1 MECKQSFFKIREGK
15 MSVVAIIPAR
25 GGSKRIPH
33 KNIKPFFGKPM
44 ISYSIEAVKNADIF
58 DRIIVSTDSKEIASI
73 AKKFGAEVPFIRPV
87 ELADDVSGTDAV
99 ILHALKRLMEDGE
112 KIDYICC
119 IYATAP
125 FVKAE
130 YIIKGY
136 NLLREKNAASCF
148 SVTTYP
154 FPIFRSLKIN
164 SQNRLEMFWP
174 EYRETRSQDLVEAY
188 HDAGQFYWADAKEY
202 LKEKQFYSKDSVPI
216 ILPRYLVQ
224 DIDTPEDWETAEK
237 MYSTLQMNKTK

>member
-1 MECKQSFFKIREGK
+1 
-15 MSVVAIIPAR
+15 MSVVAVIPAR

-33 KNIKPFFGKPM
+33 KNIKQFCGKSM
-44 ISYSIEAVKNADIF
+44 ISYSIEVAKNTGIF
-58 DRIIVSTDSKEIASI
+58 DRIIVSTDSKEIAFM
-73 AKKFGAEVPFIRPV
+73 AKESGAEVPFMRPCD
-87 ELADDVSGTDAV
+87 LADDYTGTDTVV
-99 ILHALKRLMEDGE
+99 IHALKQLMENGE

-130 YIIKGY
+130 YIVKGY
-136 NLLREKNAASCF
+136 NLLLENNATSSF
-148 SVTTYP
+148 SVTTYA

-164 SQNRLEMFWP
+164 NQNRLEILWQK
-174 EYRETRSQDLVEAY
+174 YRGIRSQDLPEAY
-188 HDAGQFYWADAKEY
+188 HDAGQFYWADVKKY
-202 LKEKQFYSKDSVPI
+202 LKEKQFYSKNAVPV

-237 MYSTLQMNKTK
+237 MYAVLQIDKIK

>member
-1 MECKQSFFKIREGK
+1 
-15 MSVVAIIPAR
+15 MSVVAVIPAR

-33 KNIKPFFGKPM
+33 KNIKTFCGKPM
-44 ISYSIEAVKNADIF
+44 IAYSIEAAKDAGIF

-73 AKKFGAEVPFIRPV
+73 AKEFGAEVPFMRPC
-87 ELADDVSGTDAV
+87 ELADDHAGTDAV
-99 ILHALKRLMEDGE
+99 VFHALKRLMEDGE

-136 NLLREKNAASCF
+136 NILRDEHAISCF
-148 SVTTYP
+148 SVTTYS

-164 SQNRLEMFWP
+164 NQNRLEMFWP
-174 EYRETRSQDLVEAY
+174 EYRETRSQDLTEAY
-188 HDAGQFYWADAKEY
+188 HDAGQFYWADVKKY
-202 LKEKQFYSKDSVPI
+202 LKEKQFYSNDSVPV

-224 DIDTPEDWETAEK
+224 DIDTSEDWETAEK
-237 MYSTLQMNKTK
+237 MYRAQQLTKAEDSNRRKKSV

>member
-1 MECKQSFFKIREGK
+1 
-15 MSVVAIIPAR
+15 MSVIAVVPAR

-33 KNIKPFFGKPM
+33 KNIKEFCGKPM
-44 ISYSIEAVKNADIF
+44 IAYSIEAAKNVGIF

-73 AKKFGAEVPFIRPV
+73 AKKFGAEVPFMRPHK
-87 ELADDVSGTDAV
+87 LADDHTGTDAV
-99 ILHALKRLMEDGE
+99 IFHVLKRLMEDGE
-112 KIDYICC
+112 EIDYICC

-136 NLLREKNAASCF
+136 NMLRDEHATSCF

-174 EYRETRSQDLVEAY
+174 EYRETRSQDLPEAY
-188 HDAGQFYWADAKEY
+188 HDAGQFYWADAKKY
-202 LKEKQFYSKDSVPI
+202 LKEKQFYSKDAVPV

-224 DIDTPEDWETAEK
+224 DIDTIEDWVTAEL
-237 MYSTLQMNKTK
+237 MFRSQQLTRVEEPNR

>member
-1 MECKQSFFKIREGK
+1 
-15 MSVVAIIPAR
+15 MSVVAVIPAR

-33 KNIKPFFGKPM
+33 KNIKQFCGKSM
-44 ISYSIEAVKNADIF
+44 ISYSIEVAKNTGIF
-58 DRIIVSTDSKEIASI
+58 DRIIVSTDSKEIAFM
-73 AKKFGAEVPFIRPV
+73 AKESGAEVPFMRPCD
-87 ELADDVSGTDAV
+87 LADDYTGTDTVV
-99 ILHALKRLMEDGE
+99 IHALKQLMENGE

-130 YIIKGY
+130 YIVKGY
-136 NLLREKNAASCF
+136 NLLLENNATSSF
-148 SVTTYP
+148 SVTTYA

-164 SQNRLEMFWP
+164 NQNRLEILWQK
-174 EYRETRSQDLVEAY
+174 YRGIRSQDLPEAY
-188 HDAGQFYWADAKEY
+188 HDAGQFYWADVKKY
-202 LKEKQFYSKDSVPI
+202 LKEKQFYSKNAVPV

-237 MYSTLQMNKTK
+237 MYSALQMDKIK

>member
-1 MECKQSFFKIREGK
+1 

-33 KNIKPFFGKPM
+33 KNIKSFCGKPM
-44 ISYSIEAVKNADIF
+44 IAYSIEAAKNAGIF
-58 DRIIVSTDSKEIASI
+58 DRIIVSTDSKEIALI
-73 AKKFGAEVPFIRPV
+73 AKDFGAEIPFMRPL
-87 ELADDVSGTDAV
+87 ELADDFAGTDAV
-99 ILHALKRLMEDGE
+99 ILHALNRLMEDGE
-112 KIDYICC
+112 KIDYVCC

-125 FVKAE
+125 FVEVE

-136 NLLREKNAASCF
+136 NLLRDKNAASCF

-164 SQNRLEMFWP
+164 DQNRLEMFWP
-174 EYRETRSQDLVEAY
+174 EYKETRSQDLIEAY
-188 HDAGQFYWADAKEY
+188 HDAGQFYWADVKSY
-202 LKEKQFYSKDSVPI
+202 LKRKQFSSKDALPV

-224 DIDTPEDWETAEK
+224 DIDTPEDWETGEK
-237 MYSTLQMNKTK
+237 MYLVLQIDKIKRTRI

>member
-1 MECKQSFFKIREGK
+1 
-15 MSVVAIIPAR
+15 MSVVAVIPAR
-25 GGSKRIPH
+25 GGSKRIPD
-33 KNIKPFFGKPM
+33 KNIKPFCGKP
-44 ISYSIEAVKNADIF
+44 IIAYSIEAAKNAGIF
-58 DRIIVSTDSKEIASI
+58 ARIIVSTDSKEIASI
-73 AKKFGAEVPFIRPV
+73 AKDFGADIPFIRPV
-87 ELADDVSGTDAV
+87 ELADDFAGTDAV
-99 ILHALKRLMEDGE
+99 ILHALKWLIKDGE

-136 NLLREKNAASCF
+136 NILRDKSAASCF

-174 EYRETRSQDLVEAY
+174 EYKERRSQDLREAY
-188 HDAGQFYWADAKEY
+188 HDAGQFYWADAKKY
-202 LKEKQFYSKDSVPI
+202 LKEKQFYSKDSVPV

-237 MYSTLQMNKTK
+237 MYSVLQMDKSFTG

>member
-1 MECKQSFFKIREGK
+1 
-15 MSVVAIIPAR
+15 MSIVAIIPAR

-33 KNIKPFFGKPM
+33 KNIKPFCGKPM
-44 ISYSIEAVKNADIF
+44 IAYSIEAAKNVGIF
-58 DRIIVSTDSKEIASI
+58 DRIIVSTDSEKIAFTAKE
-73 AKKFGAEVPFIRPV
+73 FGADVPFMRPC
-87 ELADDVSGTDAV
+87 ELADDYTGIDAV
-99 ILHALKRLMEDGE
+99 VLHALKRLMEEGE

-136 NLLREKNAASCF
+136 NILRDNNVASCF

-154 FPIFRSLKIN
+154 FSIFRSLKIN

-174 EYRETRSQDLVEAY
+174 EYRETRSQDLPEAY
-188 HDAGQFYWADAKEY
+188 HDAGQFYWADAKNY
-202 LKEKQFYSKDSVPI
+202 LKEKQFYSKDAVPV

-224 DIDTPEDWETAEK
+224 DIDTLEDWETAELMFRAQQLTRVEEPNRK
-237 MYSTLQMNKTK
+237 KRPA

>member
-1 MECKQSFFKIREGK
+1 
-15 MSVVAIIPAR
+15 MSVVAVIPAR

-33 KNIKPFFGKPM
+33 KNIKPFCGRPM
-44 ISYSIEAVKNADIF
+44 IAYSIEAAKNAGIF
-58 DRIIVSTDSKEIASI
+58 NRIVVSTDSKKIAAI
-73 AKKFGAEVPFIRPV
+73 AKEFGAEVPFMRPA
-87 ELADDVSGTDAV
+87 ELADDYIGTDAV
-99 ILHALKRLMEDGE
+99 TFHALKQLMEDGE

-136 NLLREKNAASCF
+136 NILRDKNATSCF

-164 SQNRLEMFWP
+164 NQNRLEMFWP
-174 EYRETRSQDLVEAY
+174 EYRGTRSQDLPEAY
-188 HDAGQFYWADAKEY
+188 HDAGQFYWADVKKY
-202 LKEKQFYSKDSVPI
+202 LKEKQFYSKDTVPV

-237 MYSTLQMNKTK
+237 MYSVLQMDKIK

>member
-1 MECKQSFFKIREGK
+1 MF
-15 MSVVAIIPAR
+15 VVAVIPAR
-25 GGSKRIPH
+25 GGSKRIPN
-33 KNIKPFFGKPM
+33 KNNKHFCGKPM
-44 ISYSIEAVKNADIF
+44 IAYSIEAAKDVGIF
-58 DRIIVSTDSKEIASI
+58 DRIIVSTDSKEIAST
-73 AKKFGAEVPFIRPV
+73 AKEFGAEVPFMRPC
-87 ELADDVSGTDAV
+87 ELADDHAGTDAV
-99 ILHALKRLMEDGE
+99 VLHALKRLMEDGE

-136 NLLREKNAASCF
+136 DLLRDKNATSCF

-154 FPIFRSLKIN
+154 FPIYRSLKIN

-174 EYRETRSQDLVEAY
+174 EYREIRSQDLTEAY
-188 HDAGQFYWADAKEY
+188 HDAGQFYWADAKNY
-202 LKEKQFYSKDSVPI
+202 LKEKQFYSKDAVPV

-224 DIDTPEDWETAEK
+224 DIDTIEDWKTAEL
-237 MYSTLQMNKTK
+237 MFRAQQLTKV

>member
-1 MECKQSFFKIREGK
+1 

-33 KNIKPFFGKPM
+33 KNIKLFCGKPM
-44 ISYSIEAVKNADIF
+44 IAYSVEAAKDAGIF

-73 AKKFGAEVPFIRPV
+73 AKDFGAEVPFMRPA
-87 ELADDVSGTDAV
+87 ELADDYTGTDAV
-99 ILHALKRLMEDGE
+99 ILHALKQLMKNGE
-112 KIDYICC
+112 EIDYICC

-136 NLLREKNAASCF
+136 NLLRNKNAASCF

-164 SQNRLEMFWP
+164 NQSRLEMFWP
-174 EYRETRSQDLVEAY
+174 EYRETRSQDLPEAY
-188 HDAGQFYWADAKEY
+188 HDAGQFYWADTKKY
-202 LKEKQFYSKDSVPI
+202 LRKKQFYSKDSVPI

-237 MYSTLQMNKTK
+237 MCSALQMNKTK